1 MVSDAKKADSVFD
14 ILYADTRRLSSLLSQ
29 FSDDGIVTEVVRGA
43 EETSSSQI
51 GISVKIV
58 KADGTEL
65 GKSSVLTKI
74 DPQWLLPLLF
84 LDAAQGM
91 IQRDIEAA
99 PIGSLVLSQGKLIVT
114 DLAMLKEMWKSEK
127 ARQYMLQKAA
137 IDEEAGLN
145 RHERRAAGKKG
156 NAKEVTDAE
165 LAFELLPLLPHSPQ
179 INIIDGDRTVW
190 ASIDERYMNGSA
202 SDVMLKHGVKVAG
215 SWSMVSVLDA
225 RPFEVRDDED
235 AYDDH
240 DDILSFSERL
250 AIGMTT
256 DNLWKVAN
264 ELAGPARQALGRP
277 LLSYGVTPLIIF
289 REIETVPAQVRS
301 DSTNL

>member
-29 FSDDGIVTEVVRGA
+29 FSDDGIITEVVRGA
-43 EETSSSQI
+43 EETTSSQI

-58 KADGTEL
+58 KADGAEL

-84 LDAAQGM
+84 LDAAQDM

-156 NAKEVTDAE
+156 SAKEVTDAE

>member
-1 MVSDAKKADSVFD
+1 VASDAKKGDSVFD

-29 FSDDGIVTEVVRGA
+29 FSDDGLVTEVVRGA
-43 EETSSSQI
+43 EEATSTQI
-51 GISVKIV
+51 GISVKVV

-84 LDAAQGM
+84 LDAAQQM

-114 DLAMLKEMWKSEK
+114 DLAMLKEMWKSET
-127 ARQYMLQKAA
+127 ARQYMLQKAVV
-137 IDEEAGLN
+137 DEEAGLN
-145 RHERRAAGKKG
+145 RQARRAAGKKG
-156 NAKEVTDAE
+156 HGKEVTDAE

-190 ASIDERYMNGSA
+190 ASVDERYMNGSA

-215 SWSMVSVLDA
+215 SWSMVSILDA
-225 RPFEVRDDED
+225 RPFEMRDDED
-235 AYDDH
+235 EYDDH

-250 AIGMTT
+250 AIGMMT

-264 ELAGPARQALGRP
+264 ELAAPARQALGRP

-289 REIETVPAQVRS
+289 REIETVPASNRS
-301 DSTNL
+301 YSANL

>member
-1 MVSDAKKADSVFD
+1 VVSDAKKADSVFD